1 MKGYSR
7 KVLVGVSF
15 ASLMLGS
22 FQGNISAEDTKGSK
36 FLIEMCLKWSQL
48 VYNCQC
54 KNWPIH
60 QKCLKASL
68 LRKGYTCRF
77 IAKTTR
83 SKKESKQLVAKTYT
97 IAELNQL
104 SNQQLVDLLVTIDWE
119 QITGLF
125 HFNKDSL
132 AFYQNDSR
140 MQAIIDKL
148 KRGQAYT
155 KDDSKGIE
163 TLVEVLRSGFYLG
176 FIIQN

>member
-1 MKGYSR
+1 
-7 KVLVGVSF
+7 
-15 ASLMLGS
+15 MLENKS
-22 FQGNISAEDTKGSK
+22 
-36 FLIEMCLKWSQL
+36 
-48 VYNCQC
+48 
-54 KNWPIH
+54 
-60 QKCLKASL
+60 
-68 LRKGYTCRF
+68 LRKRLQF
-77 IAKTTR
+77 ADLSQR
-83 SKKESKQLVAKTYT
+83 PPEVKKESKQLAVAKTYT

-125 HFNKDSL
+125 QFNKDSL

-148 KRGQAYT
+148 NQQGQAYT

-176 FIIQN
+176 FYHTELSKLNERSYHDKCLPALKRLRITRILNSVH